1 MLWYGHTFKNG
12 KYSIYQWELLHLSQ
26 RRAFWGIYWIN
37 GKNTIVSLWLCS
49 CNSVWTQHMLG
60 SEEQRPLNGSL
71 NYYAISQLEV
81 FCKRAGKRDEIPYVE
96 TLMLLHQ
103 KKKESEDYHLMVWR
117 SERKPKGVPRQKSL
131 NKIQEI
137 EQKPTEEP
145 PEFLERI
152 YQVYRSYT
160 NTDPEAPE
168 NIRMINTNFI
178 RQSTL
183 KIKNLS
189 RDRW

>member
-1 MLWYGHTFKNG
+1 M
-12 KYSIYQWELLHLSQ
+12 
-26 RRAFWGIYWIN
+26 
-37 GKNTIVSLWLCS
+37 V
-49 CNSVWTQHMLG
+49 
-60 SEEQRPLNGSL
+60 
-71 NYYAISQLEV
+71 
-81 FCKRAGKRDEIPYVE
+81 
-96 TLMLLHQ
+96 Q
-103 KKKESEDYHLMVWR
+103 K

>member
-1 MLWYGHTFKNG
+1 
-12 KYSIYQWELLHLSQ
+12 
-26 RRAFWGIYWIN
+26 
-37 GKNTIVSLWLCS
+37 
-49 CNSVWTQHMLG
+49 MLG

-96 TLMLLHQ
+96 TLVLLHQ